1 MTRITDV
8 VIGDGGGTC
17 AADESCKLMLRQIQ
31 SENQKSGYSDLIYN
45 FYVSAE
51 GTIFEGRGWSL
62 QVCGEIILL

>member
-17 AADESCKLMLRQIQ
+17 STDESCQLMLRQIQ
-31 SENQKSGYSDLIYN
+31 SQDQKAGHLDLVFN

-51 GTIFEGRGWSL
+51 GTVFEGRGWLS
-62 QVCGEIILL
+62 QVSETKN